1 MLWTHFH
8 SQALTLCC
16 APLAASSWCRYRAN
30 PNYKLLMLW
39 THFHSQALT
48 LCRAPQAASS
58 WCRCR
63 AIPHNGHIRRVG
75 QNHIYTVYI
84 RYFWQG
90 NYQIYGH
97 IRCMYTVL
105 ANPTHT
111 FCTCCICSHALLSVH
126 TALPLRLLL
135 PDVGEVQTLTVG
147 HNNSGQGP
155 EWCMEMAEVRSLS
168 LCVCMCVCV
177 CACVYVCVCEC
188 VCVCA

>member
-1 MLWTHFH
+1 
-8 SQALTLCC
+8 
-16 APLAASSWCRYRAN
+16 
-30 PNYKLLMLW
+30 
-39 THFHSQALT
+39 
-48 LCRAPQAASS
+48 
-58 WCRCR
+58 
-63 AIPHNGHIRRVG
+63 
-75 QNHIYTVYI
+75 
-84 RYFWQG
+84 
-90 NYQIYGH
+90 
-97 IRCMYTVL
+97 MYTVL

-188 VCVCA
+188 VCVCLSALQVKREHMHTHTYNTYL